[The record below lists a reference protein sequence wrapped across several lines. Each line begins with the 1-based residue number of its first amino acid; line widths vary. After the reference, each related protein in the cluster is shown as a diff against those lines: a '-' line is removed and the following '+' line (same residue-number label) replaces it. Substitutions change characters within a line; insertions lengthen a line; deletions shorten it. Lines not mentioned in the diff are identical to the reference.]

1 MAKAKK
7 AASKKNEATAFET
20 LTFSDPFNGLV
31 TIESEDGK
39 LFTIT
44 QHRKGNAV
52 TADSLDEANN
62 EAAKYVTDTQF

>member
-7 AASKKNEATAFET
+7 VKAASNPTETFET
-20 LTFSDPFNGLV
+20 ITLFDCFNGLV

-39 LFTIT
+39 LFTVT

-62 EAAKYVTDTQF
+62 EAAKYVSDTQF